1 MSTAADRA
9 GLGHVARTRRRGR
22 RRCARG
28 GDRGD
33 PGIGPPVPLDDREW
47 FPAIEALRGI
57 AAAAVVVDHTWA
69 LSGGA
74 ATFGFGIVQGLGTWG
89 VNIFFLLSGY
99 LLADFF
105 WVNRGNKTTLEFYL
119 RRFFRIAPAY
129 YVCIGILYLFFAQHS
144 QVFSMQGLHQ
154 VLANVTFT
162 QHLFPGTESNL
173 NVDGALWTL
182 SIEMTLYLFLPL
194 LAFLIAWRPVLASLG
209 LAAIGI
215 AWRIYI
221 ARDGAGITHWYFGKN
236 SLAYPPY
243 QYLFLSRQFIGL
255 LPIFVLGMAVRWAVL
270 HGYLDRI
277 VRSGSRHPSLAVLFL
292 LLAPSLLFLKETG
305 RVVFYDHWIWF
316 TFFDYVLCLLALPA
330 LLYASRPVRQ
340 APGPAA
346 RRRLAGRTELRAVP
360 LALPGDPQRLRH
372 RVRGAGAGHQPPDRE
387 DRPDL
392 GDLDRP
398 GLGSFSLVE
407 RPGRIFGRRLGH
419 QLTHAAAASRRVGI
433 APRRNLMTTQAR
445 SGPSA
450 RIGHLGARVAA
461 ALGGTAA
468 VRPTATVPDPLP
480 ADEYELIAVDAGHLW
495 MSRRDEVMR
504 PYMLRTGTWER
515 EEGALL
521 LSLVTPGCRFLDIG
535 ANVGYFSVLV
545 GSAAPGV
552 TVDSVEP
559 NPDNVRALRFNL
571 WSNRVDATVW
581 PRGARQSRPLP
592 RAVRER
598 PQSRRPAQLPDH
610 RSSGSERDRAVEP
623 IGEAGG
629 TGGWVVP
636 AAAGDDLFPGRGFDL
651 VKIDVQGWEFEVIL
665 GLDAVLLRS
674 PGVRIV
680 TEFWPAP
687 VRANDREP
695 ADVIARYRQLGYRVR
710 VSQGDDLV
718 ELSDEEIVAVCD
730 SGGPDGQV
738 NLLLER

>member
-1 MSTAADRA
+1 MSDRAPTGPDSGTSPEPGAGDDGGAPGAATAAT
-9 GLGHVARTRRRGR
+9 L
-22 RRCARG
+22 
-28 GDRGD
+28 
-33 PGIGPPVPLDDREW
+33 GIGPPVPLDDREW

-305 RVVFYDHWIWF
+305 RAAFYDHWIWF

-330 LLYASRPVRQ
+330 LLYASRPVR
-340 APGPAA
+340 
-346 RRRLAGRTELRAVP
+346 GRLRAP
-360 LALPGDPQRLRH
+360 LRGGVWLGERSYGLYLWHFPVILSVFGIGSAVLAPDTNHLIGKIVLIWVISIAL
-372 RVRGAGAGHQPPDRE
+372 AW
-387 DRPDL
+387 
-392 GDLDRP
+392 
-398 GLGSFSLVE
+398 GSFSLVE

-419 QLTHAAAASRRVGI
+419 QLTTR
-433 APRRNLMTTQAR
+433 L
-445 SGPSA
+445 
-450 RIGHLGARVAA
+450 
-461 ALGGTAA
+461 
-468 VRPTATVPDPLP
+468 
-480 ADEYELIAVDAGHLW
+480 
-495 MSRRDEVMR
+495 
-504 PYMLRTGTWER
+504 
-515 EEGALL
+515 
-521 LSLVTPGCRFLDIG
+521 
-535 ANVGYFSVLV
+535 
-545 GSAAPGV
+545 
-552 TVDSVEP
+552 
-559 NPDNVRALRFNL
+559 
-571 WSNRVDATVW
+571 
-581 PRGARQSRPLP
+581 
-592 RAVRER
+592 
-598 PQSRRPAQLPDH
+598 RRPAA
-610 RSSGSERDRAVEP
+610 SGSHQ
-623 IGEAGG
+623 GG
-629 TGGWVVP
+629 T
-636 AAAGDDLFPGRGFDL
+636 
-651 VKIDVQGWEFEVIL
+651 
-665 GLDAVLLRS
+665 S
-674 PGVRIV
+674 
-680 TEFWPAP
+680 
-687 VRANDREP
+687 
-695 ADVIARYRQLGYRVR
+695 
-710 VSQGDDLV
+710 
-718 ELSDEEIVAVCD
+718 
-730 SGGPDGQV
+730 
-738 NLLLER
+738 